1 MEKVNKD
8 PEETP
13 GRSVLPEKQ
22 ETKTRLST
30 QKVEENPNE
39 EVTEQSKREEEQ
51 ERTKHFC
58 HRCEQQENDMKASQE
73 TYDEIMRRWLTLD
86 EDKIPAEPREAL
98 KSQQQLYDT
107 IITDKKKRIND
118 LLQEL
123 ERRDDHYM
131 KTLRNNE
138 EEIDLLVDRMVEQMR
153 TRTKAYREELGQ
165 METVDQQ
172 ETEVSLAQYKA
183 EWKQEMKELYDKQ
196 TAEMTE
202 WMDKVENDAEK
213 HKDQLLKETDLYIQ
227 MLREETES
235 QLEVQRAHQ
244 QLKAINRIIKLQA
257 KTITDEPSK
266 PADRKT
272 NPKK

>member
-118 LLQEL
+118 LLQ
-123 ERRDDHYM
+123 
-131 KTLRNNE
+131 
-138 EEIDLLVDRMVEQMR
+138 
-153 TRTKAYREELGQ
+153 
-165 METVDQQ
+165 TVDQQ

-266 PADRKT
+266 VKT
-272 NPKK
+272 SSIKSRIST